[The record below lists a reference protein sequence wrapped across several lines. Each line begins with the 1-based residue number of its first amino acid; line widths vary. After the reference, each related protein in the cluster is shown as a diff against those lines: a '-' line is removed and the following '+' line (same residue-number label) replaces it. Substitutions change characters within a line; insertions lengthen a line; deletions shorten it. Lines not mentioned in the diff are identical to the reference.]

1 MAGTAAKLL
10 CTYAALRRSD
20 KDAAV
25 FAEVDLHLRRVV
37 AHVYVAV
44 FAILNDKHLPIN
56 LSGLLD
62 AYLHHAASFRRA
74 LLAQSTARHQHVPP
88 VR

>member
-37 AHVYVAV
+37 AHVDVAV

-62 AYLHHAASFRRA
+62 AHLHHAASLRRA
-74 LLAQSTARHQHVPP
+74 L
-88 VR
+88 